1 MSQQINLINTALI
14 KQKDFLTPATIS
26 LVYLCSALLMLGW
39 YWISQQALH
48 QAIQQRDVANAELT
62 KVQASVTQATAM
74 RAPRAPSQAL
84 LRQLEKLKGQQ
95 QMQAHILNMVNKTK
109 ANTASG
115 LANTMRGFARQTVDG
130 LWLTGF
136 SLDTEH
142 QAMTIRGRS
151 THENLLPLYMQ
162 QLGQETVFSGQHFGG
177 LQMKRVTPS
186 AVPSP
191 AINASS
197 NTATSEPVAPPQ
209 YIEFELQAIKTTNPS
224 EVASAAEAKPA
235 EVKS

>member
-26 LVYLCSALLMLGW
+26 SVYLCSALLMLGW
-39 YWISQQALH
+39 YWVSQQALT
-48 QAIQQRDVANAELT
+48 QAIQQRDSANATLVE
-62 KVQASVTQATAM
+62 VQARVTQATAM

-84 LRQLEKLKGQQ
+84 LMQLEKLKGQQ
-95 QMQAHILNMVNKTK
+95 QMQSHILNMVNKTK

-115 LANTMRGFARQTVDG
+115 LANTMRGFARQSVDG

-136 SLDTEH
+136 NLDAEH

-151 THENLLPLYMQ
+151 VHENLLPLYMQ
-162 QLGQETVFSGQHFGG
+162 QLGQENVFSGQHFGG

-186 AVPSP
+186 AVSIT
-191 AINASS
+191 AKNASS
-197 NTATSEPVAPPQ
+197 SAATSAPVAPPQ
-209 YIEFELQAIKTTNPS
+209 YIEFELQAIKKANAS
-224 EVASAAEAKPA
+224 ELANAPQAKPA